1 MNATALRVNRAIQN
15 VGVRELANR
24 IGVSE
29 VTLWR
34 WESGRTPIP
43 PKQAERVLRALYEQ
57 SAGAGAAPSQ
67 ATAR

>member
-1 MNATALRVNRAIQN
+1 MNATALRVNRAIQH

-57 SAGAGAAPSQ
+57 PVGGPDDPDKAA
-67 ATAR
+67 